1 MDISNINSL
10 MNSLLGTSTTA
21 NSFSTGTN
29 FADYFLNATS
39 KTEQDKE
46 KSNSLFNDLSGFGT
60 SSALQGLLG
69 GQTDST
75 SAIYSY
81 LNSSATADKSATDTF
96 SNYLQSNF
104 QAQQLNIMAAAK
116 DKLTAQMTKFEQAMG
131 DNPNIASKQRLEQ
144 MKENIATVEKYVADK
159 QSAQSLKNNL
169 MSQMQSS
176 SAFTQYLLSQQKSI
190 L

>member
-10 MNSLLGTSTTA
+10 MNSLLGPGAST
-21 NSFSTGTN
+21 NSLSASSTN

-39 KTEQDKE
+39 NSDKQKE
-46 KSNSLFNDLSGFGT
+46 KSNSLFHDLSSFGT

-81 LNSSATADKSATDTF
+81 LNSTTSADKTTTDTF
-96 SNYLQSNF
+96 SNHLQSHF
-104 QAQQLNIMAAAK
+104 QSQQLNIMSAAK
-116 DKLTAQMTKFEQAMG
+116 DKLTAQMTKFEQAL
-131 DNPNIASKQRLEQ
+131 DAPNVTATQRLEQ
-144 MKENIATVEKYVADK
+144 MKQNIATVEKYLADK
-159 QSAQSLKNNL
+159 QSEQALKNNL
-169 MSQMQSS
+169 MGQLQSS
-176 SAFTQYLLSQQKSI
+176 SAYTQYLLSQQKTI